1 MSDLRQKLED
11 HADERAPALPTRVF
25 VGDGKG
31 GRRRASPEEEAAV
44 FGAANVIANPI
55 ADAWEKADE
64 EERSSFV
71 RLYQPEILER
81 AAQRDDAA
89 GV

>member
-1 MSDLRQKLED
+1 MSDLRQKPED
-11 HADERAPALPTRVF
+11 HADGRAPAPRQGYLLATVK
-25 VGDGKG
+25 VGGD
-31 GRRRASPEEEAAV
+31 ALPEEEAAV

-71 RLYQPEILER
+71 RSYKADILER
-81 AAQRDDAA
+81 V
-89 GV
+89 GPK